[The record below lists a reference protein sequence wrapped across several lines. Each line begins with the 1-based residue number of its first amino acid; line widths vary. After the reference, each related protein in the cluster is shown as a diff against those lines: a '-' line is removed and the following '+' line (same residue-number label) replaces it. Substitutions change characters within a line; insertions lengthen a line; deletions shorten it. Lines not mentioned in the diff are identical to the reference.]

1 MLLFEN
7 CSFYYDEEAKSDR
20 PFIVMVFVLAV
31 ALAFETGVLTVV
43 WSLLA
48 AFYNT
53 KESNKS
59 ERRRVHYY
67 KSYRNED

>member
-1 MLLFEN
+1 MQKFKN
-7 CSFYYDEEAKSDR
+7 
-20 PFIVMVFVLAV
+20 VMVFVLAV
-31 ALAFETGVLTVV
+31 ALAFETVVLTVV

-48 AFYNT
+48 AFYDT

-67 KSYRNED
+67 RSYRNED